1 MDSWQG
7 SQLNT
12 AKEILAYEL
21 TKLVHGEEEAQKA
34 QEGARALFSG
44 AGNTENMPTF
54 ALTDDDF
61 TDDEILVSEIMIKAG
76 LISSKGEGRRL
87 IEQGGHECNQP
98 EPPICKCGKMK
109 RMCLG
114 SNADKHGREG
124 RREQRRERLQC
135 SMREWF
141 KLWTEQRVEAKPESA
156 EAKAQQKG
164 DGITHGL
171 TGWPSG
177 PEYGP
182 GWCRSS
188 RQGGRLRYRSALS
201 CVRQMPPDPSNRRRG
216 RRPS

>member
-1 MDSWQG
+1 MIFRPAYNQIRRSRCPHRLVPAATSQIPAEEGLHHGTLWELHTGGLKTAG
-7 SQLNT
+7 SE
-12 AKEILAYEL
+12 AGCW
-21 TKLVHGEEEAQKA
+21 HGLL
-34 QEGARALFSG
+34 RAEHMLDQ
-44 AGNTENMPTF
+44 T
-54 ALTDDDF
+54 
-61 TDDEILVSEIMIKAG
+61 
-76 LISSKGEGRRL
+76 GE
-87 IEQGGHECNQP
+87 QDGHECNQP

-141 KLWTEQRVEAKPESA
+141 ELWTEQRVAAKPESA

-177 PEYGP
+177 PGYGP

-188 RQGGRLRYRSALS
+188 RREGRLPRRPAPLYGL
-201 CVRQMPPDPSNRRRG
+201 QTPPDPSNRRRG

>member
-1 MDSWQG
+1 MKWG
-7 SQLNT
+7 M
-12 AKEILAYEL
+12 IFRPAYNQIRRSRCP
-21 TKLVHGEEEAQKA
+21 H
-34 QEGARALFSG
+34 R
-44 AGNTENMPTF
+44 
-54 ALTDDDF
+54 
-61 TDDEILVSEIMIKAG
+61 LVSAATSQIPAEEGLHHGTLRELHTGGLETAG
-76 LISSKGEGRRL
+76 GEAGCWHGLLRAGHTL
-87 IEQGGHECNQP
+87 DQTGEQDGHECNQP

-114 SNADKHGREG
+114 SNADKHGGEG

-141 KLWTEQRVEAKPESA
+141 KLLTEQRVAAKPESA

>member
-1 MDSWQG
+1 MIFRPAYNQIRRSRCPHRLVPAAT
-7 SQLNT
+7 SQIPAEEGLHHGT
-12 AKEILAYEL
+12 LREL
-21 TKLVHGEEEAQKA
+21 HTGGLETVGGEAGCRHGLLRAEHTLDQTGEQNGQKC
-34 QEGARALFSG
+34 
-44 AGNTENMPTF
+44 
-54 ALTDDDF
+54 D
-61 TDDEILVSEIMIKAG
+61 
-76 LISSKGEGRRL
+76 
-87 IEQGGHECNQP
+87 QP
-98 EPPICKCGKMK
+98 ELPVRGRGKMK
-109 RMCLG
+109 RMRPG
-114 SNADKHGREG
+114 SDADKHGGEG

-141 KLWTEQRVEAKPESA
+141 KFWTEQRVAAKPESA
-156 EAKAQQKG
+156 EAKAQQKR
-164 DGITHGL
+164 DGITRGL

>member
-1 MDSWQG
+1 MIFRPAYNQIRRSRCPHRLVPAAT
-7 SQLNT
+7 SQIPAEEGLHHGTLRELHTGGLET
-12 AKEILAYEL
+12 AGGEAGCW
-21 TKLVHGEEEAQKA
+21 HGLL
-34 QEGARALFSG
+34 RAEHTLDQ
-44 AGNTENMPTF
+44 T
-54 ALTDDDF
+54 
-61 TDDEILVSEIMIKAG
+61 
-76 LISSKGEGRRL
+76 GE
-87 IEQGGHECNQP
+87 QDGHECNQP

-164 DGITHGL
+164 EGITHGL

>member
-1 MDSWQG
+1 
-7 SQLNT
+7 
-12 AKEILAYEL
+12 
-21 TKLVHGEEEAQKA
+21 
-34 QEGARALFSG
+34 
-44 AGNTENMPTF
+44 MPTSPR
-54 ALTDDDF
+54 LRR
-61 TDDEILVSEIMIKAG
+61 DESDTSRGRSAPWHAVGTPYRRPRDS
-76 LISSKGEGRRL
+76 GRRGRML
-87 IEQGGHECNQP
+87 ARLLRAGHTLDQTGEQDGHECNQP

-124 RREQRRERLQC
+124 RREQRRERFQC

-141 KLWTEQRVEAKPESA
+141 KLWTEQRVAAKPESA

>member
-1 MDSWQG
+1 MKWGMFFRPAYNQIRRSRCPHRLVPAAT
-7 SQLNT
+7 SQIPAEEGLHHGTLWELHTGGLET
-12 AKEILAYEL
+12 AGGEAGCW
-21 TKLVHGEEEAQKA
+21 HGLL
-34 QEGARALFSG
+34 RAEHTLDQ
-44 AGNTENMPTF
+44 T
-54 ALTDDDF
+54 
-61 TDDEILVSEIMIKAG
+61 
-76 LISSKGEGRRL
+76 GE
-87 IEQGGHECNQP
+87 QDGHECNQP

-114 SNADKHGREG
+114 SNADKHGGEG

-141 KLWTEQRVEAKPESA
+141 ELWTEQRVAAKPESA

>member
-1 MDSWQG
+1 MIFRPAYNQIRRSRCPHRLVPAATSQIPAEEGLHHGTLWELHTGGLKTAG
-7 SQLNT
+7 SE
-12 AKEILAYEL
+12 AGCW
-21 TKLVHGEEEAQKA
+21 HGLL
-34 QEGARALFSG
+34 RAEHMLDQ
-44 AGNTENMPTF
+44 T
-54 ALTDDDF
+54 
-61 TDDEILVSEIMIKAG
+61 
-76 LISSKGEGRRL
+76 GE
-87 IEQGGHECNQP
+87 QDGHECNQP
-98 EPPICKCGKMK
+98 ELPVRGRGKMK

-114 SNADKHGREG
+114 SNADKHGGEG

-141 KLWTEQRVEAKPESA
+141 KLWTEQRVAAKPESA